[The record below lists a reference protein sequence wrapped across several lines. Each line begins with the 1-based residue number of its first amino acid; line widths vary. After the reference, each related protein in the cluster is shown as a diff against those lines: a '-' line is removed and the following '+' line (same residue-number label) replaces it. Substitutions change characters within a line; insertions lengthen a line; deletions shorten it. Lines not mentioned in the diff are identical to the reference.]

1 MVGGTGVPAPA
12 RLAASAVSVLK
23 PLLEATLKD
32 RDARP
37 LVQPPLIIG
46 HRGAAGEAP
55 ENTLAA
61 FELALRQGADGIE
74 LDVHLSADGVPVVIH
89 DPRLDR
95 TTSGAGRVRDHALA
109 ALRRL
114 DGGSWFN
121 QRHPAKARPRYAGLK
136 IPTLAEALAWARDR
150 NCLVYVEIKRPHSFQ
165 GRIVPY
171 PEIEGKVLEEID
183 RAGVR
188 SLTTVISFDLPTLP
202 RLRHQD
208 SGIALGIDFTR
219 PLLAIRRAESLG
231 ATTLAPHWA
240 FASKGFIGR
249 AHRAG
254 LRVLVWDLD
263 QALWMRR
270 KISDGVDGIITRY
283 PAKLVEVAGGKQ
295 QPVGGKPR

>member
-1 MVGGTGVPAPA
+1 MTALRPSLHASLGNH
-12 RLAASAVSVLK
+12 AAES
-23 PLLEATLKD
+23 LE
-32 RDARP
+32 RPP
-37 LVQPPLIIG
+37 LVIG

-95 TTSGAGRVRDHALA
+95 TTSGAGRVRDHTLA

-114 DGGSWFN
+114 DAGSWFN
-121 QRHPAKARPRYAGLK
+121 QRYPAKARPRYAGLK
-136 IPTLAEALAWARDR
+136 IPTLAEALASARDR

-165 GRIVPY
+165 GEIVP
-171 PEIEGKVLEEID
+171 KVLEEID
-183 RAGVR
+183 RAAVR
-188 SLTTVISFDLPTLP
+188 SIVTVISFDLPTLR
-202 RLRHQD
+202 RLRHLD
-208 SGIALGIDFTR
+208 SEIALGIDFTR

-283 PAKLVEVAGGKQ
+283 PAKLVEVVGSKQ
-295 QPVGGKPR
+295 QPAGVKPTLRC